1 MAFSDIGQ
9 SGKFVWIQINAH
21 CELLEGLYDGYD
33 PSLAPGEDFFNDCVL
48 VAMRQ
53 IRRPRLVLVA
63 PPATSSQQ

>member
-1 MAFSDIGQ
+1 M
-9 SGKFVWIQINAH
+9 NAH
-21 CELLEGLYDGYD
+21 CELLEWLYDGYER
-33 PSLAPGEDFFNDCVL
+33 SHASEEDFCNDCVL